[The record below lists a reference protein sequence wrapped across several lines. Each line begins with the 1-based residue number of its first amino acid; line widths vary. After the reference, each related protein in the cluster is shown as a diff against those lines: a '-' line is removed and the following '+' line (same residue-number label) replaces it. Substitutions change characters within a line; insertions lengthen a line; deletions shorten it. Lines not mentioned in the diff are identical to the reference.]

1 MVAGGKHHLDGEG
14 DVDGLAETV
23 GENVTDA
30 EGEVDPDGVTD
41 PVAEGENV
49 GLAVLLTVTD
59 RVREA
64 WSKQHDTGH
73 AG

>member
-1 MVAGGKHHLDGEG
+1 M
-14 DVDGLAETV
+14 

-41 PVAEGENV
+41 PVAEGEYV

-64 WSKQHDTGH
+64 WSKQHDTGY